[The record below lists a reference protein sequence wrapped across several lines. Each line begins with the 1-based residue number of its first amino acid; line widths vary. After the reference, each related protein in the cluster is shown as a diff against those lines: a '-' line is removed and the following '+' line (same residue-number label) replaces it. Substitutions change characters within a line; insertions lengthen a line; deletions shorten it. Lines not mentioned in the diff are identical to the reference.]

1 MTLFELPDV
10 VYSHPG
16 EYPFKTHVLN
26 IAESFDDPD
35 HEKTAL
41 FHDLG
46 KLNRTFQANIN
57 QGGPLPYHAHAGA
70 FFYLAWAKMALNP
83 ETFGVFLSI
92 LKHHGDLPDV
102 QDIAED
108 LMDDD
113 TIRNVHKELPDSMQQ
128 IQEALRI
135 RVDFDLEEMCE
146 LFDREAF
153 VNDYGLSGLP
163 SYFRIKTIFSR
174 LIFADKYE
182 AIFKERFDEGPEMDI
197 DRCLNNLSA
206 LIHQKANALSNVRNE
221 ARDDVLAAF
230 SGHQEK
236 RIFFIEAPTGIGKTF
251 TSLQLALTLAR
262 RKNKKRVICALPM
275 TSIIDQ
281 NHMEYAKVVDGET
294 LLKFHHLTK
303 TKDYRNNDR
312 DGENER
318 DFYNQKNDFLSAS
331 WSQDRVIVT
340 TFNQV
345 LNAMYSHRNRD
356 LVKFW
361 TLKDSVIIFDEIQ
374 AIPRILLRDF
384 AQTVLYLTQ
393 ALNMDVILMSATIPA
408 LKPLLPEDAWCNLLS
423 DRYYA
428 MDFNNRYALAFD
440 KTIDSPGK
448 LAERI
453 RKAAGR
459 NHSVLCVVN
468 TKKLARDLYERCCEF
483 VNEDDGEAVYLL
495 STLFIPKHRKRI
507 IKAIRRRLLKKKK
520 TILISTQVIEA
531 GVDLDFDFGFRE
543 FAPLY
548 SIIQT
553 AGRINRENR
562 EEVRQ
567 TATLVVTD
575 HIGNSPYHETDLLY
589 DDVSRL
595 LATPMREKDIL
606 PRLKSYFDTAISQTR
621 PEPLLIDDME
631 QLRYQ
636 TVMKTFDG
644 NFMKALPAMTS
655 VFIEI
660 KAGFYDMFAN
670 ERNRLIDSMKQTGL
684 SLEEIMEIKIR
695 LKRINKY
702 VSAYIITVCKDDAS
716 DLPDFKS
723 HHGVKVCQYS
733 RLASGAYTQHK
744 GWSGSSETLLF

>member
-1 MTLFELPDV
+1 MTLFDLPDG

-35 HEKTAL
+35 HEKAAF

-46 KLNRTFQANIN
+46 KLNRTFQSNIN
-57 QGGPLPYHAHAGA
+57 QSGPLPFHAHAGS
-70 FFYLAWAKMALNP
+70 FFFLAWAKMALNP

-102 QDIAED
+102 QDLAD
-108 LMDDD
+108 GLMDDE
-113 TIRNVHKELPDSMQQ
+113 TIRNVHHELPDSMQQ
-128 IQEALRI
+128 IQADLGI
-135 RVDFDLEEMCE
+135 RVDFDLEDMCE

-153 VNDYGLSGLP
+153 VKDYGLSGLP
-163 SYFRIKTIFSR
+163 SYFRTKGIFSR

-182 AIFKERFDEGPEMDI
+182 AIFKDRFEDGPDMDM
-197 DRCLNNLSA
+197 DRFESKLLA
-206 LIHQKANALSNVRNE
+206 LIHGKANDLSRVRNE
-221 ARDDVLAAF
+221 AREDVLAAF
-230 SGHQEK
+230 SENQEK
-236 RIFFIEAPTGIGKTF
+236 RIFFLEAPTGIGKTF
-251 TSLQLALTLAR
+251 TSLQLALTIAKKKHKR
-262 RKNKKRVICALPM
+262 RIICALPM

-281 NHMEYAKVVDGET
+281 NHMEYAKVIDEGI

-303 TKDYRNNDR
+303 TKVYRNDGR
-312 DGENER
+312 DEDNEK
-318 DFYNQKNDFLSAS
+318 DYGPQKNDFLSTS

-345 LNAMYSHRNRD
+345 LNAMFSHRNRD

-384 AQTVLYLTQ
+384 AQTVLYLTK
-393 ALNMDVILMSATIPA
+393 ALSMDVILMSATVPA

-423 DRYYA
+423 DRFYA
-428 MDFNNRYALAFD
+428 MDFNNRYALEYD

-453 RKAAGR
+453 REAAGR
-459 NHSVLCVVN
+459 HRSVLCVVN
-468 TKKLARDLYERCCEF
+468 TKKLALDLYERCRGFLDE
-483 VNEDDGEAVYLL
+483 EDGAEVFLL

-507 IKAIRRRLLKKKK
+507 IKTIRKRLSEKNK

-562 EEVRQ
+562 EEVRK
-567 TATLVVTD
+567 TATLVVTH

-595 LATPMREKDIL
+595 LETPIREKEIL
-606 PRLKSYFDTAISQTR
+606 PRLKRYFDTAINQTR
-621 PEPLLIDDME
+621 HETLLIKNME
-631 QLRYQ
+631 QLRFQ
-636 TVMKTFDG
+636 TVMETFDKH
-644 NFMKALPAMTS
+644 FMKTLPNLTS
-655 VFIEI
+655 VFIEV
-660 KAGFYDMFAN
+660 KAGLYDMFAK
-670 ERNRLIDSMKQTGL
+670 ERNRLIDRLKQKGQP
-684 SLEEIMEIKIR
+684 LEHIMEIKSR

-702 VSAYIITVCKDDAS
+702 VSAYVISVCKDDAS
-716 DLPDFKS
+716 DLPDFEN
-723 HHGVKVCQYS
+723 HHGVKVCQYP
-733 RLASGAYTQHK
+733 RLEAGTYTQKK
-744 GWSGSSETLLF
+744 GWAGSSETLLF